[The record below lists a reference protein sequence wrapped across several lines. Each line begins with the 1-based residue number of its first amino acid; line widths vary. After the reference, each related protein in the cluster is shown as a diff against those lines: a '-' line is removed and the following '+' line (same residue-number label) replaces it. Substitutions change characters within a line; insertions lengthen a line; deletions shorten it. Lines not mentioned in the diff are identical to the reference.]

1 MNAVSMFHCSSFT
14 FEAIVVR
21 ATVNCVDR
29 LERTPV
35 PALKAE
41 NICEYFLVEQQVFS
55 ESEGGINYAAQT
67 GDAREQSP

>member
-1 MNAVSMFHCSSFT
+1 MNAVSMFHCNSFT
-14 FEAIVVR
+14 FEVIVVR
-21 ATVNCVDR
+21 AIVNCVDR

-35 PALKAE
+35 PALKAG